1 MIGLA
6 FIRYLDIMKHNP
18 VAKDLR
24 SSKYKQRVIKNKKKL
39 KTDQINIKEAKDI
52 SNRYQILAGIKGK
65 QVNTPE
71 ITVFLVCKSHEAQK
85 TDGKPTIFEK
95 NKK

>member
-6 FIRYLDIMKHNP
+6 FIRYLDIIKHNP
-18 VAKDLR
+18 IAKDLR

-52 SNRYQILAGIKGK
+52 SNRY
-65 QVNTPE
+65 
-71 ITVFLVCKSHEAQK
+71 
-85 TDGKPTIFEK
+85 
-95 NKK
+95 